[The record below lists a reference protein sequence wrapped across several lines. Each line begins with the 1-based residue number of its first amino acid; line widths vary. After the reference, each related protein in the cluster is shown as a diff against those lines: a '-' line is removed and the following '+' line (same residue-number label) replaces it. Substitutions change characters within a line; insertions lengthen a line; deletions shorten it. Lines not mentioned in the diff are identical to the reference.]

1 MRTRLTIGGC
11 IAAAIAM
18 IACAGSARA
27 EPPASMTFTEIKTP
41 VIACDTK
48 DQMMQVVQSIKDGHL
63 RDKLSELEAIK
74 DDRNEP
80 VCVYSPLSTVVFG
93 ESEHI
98 GRFEDHGR
106 GLDLWVSNVGNRETE
121 FYVLWGEQVK
131 ETPA

>member
-11 IAAAIAM
+11 IAAAAAM
-18 IACAGSARA
+18 IVCAGCARA
-27 EPPASMTFTEIKTP
+27 EPPGSMTLTDITFP

-63 RDKLSELEAIK
+63 RDKLTELEAIK
-74 DDRNEP
+74 DDRNKS

-93 ESEHI
+93 KSEHI
-98 GRFEDHGR
+98 GRLEDNGR
-106 GLDLWVSNVGNRETE
+106 GLDVWVSCVGNRETE
-121 FYVLWGEQVK
+121 FYVLWGEQVE